1 MNLELKEKYKT
12 IKNALIIEPNE
23 KLLEEYKKLLDQ
35 LDSEESKKYLEE
47 YNNYSFMT
55 LTLEEEEERLSNLI
69 KLITERK
76 NSQENFKEDYK
87 YITNTEL
94 ESLTEIKNQDKL
106 TDFNTRLSNLRLCLN
121 TKQELIEIRDK
132 RKELTSTSPNNKTAK
147 QLAKLDKK
155 ENNLID
161 RLLDEPI
168 LMLLYEFCIIDTF
181 EKDNLN
187 LEELV
192 NNLINSS
199 EIKREKKELVVEELP
214 KDQPQETPNEEA
226 KEKDYKSEIIPED
239 MPILTQI
246 GTVKPVNIMKKLE
259 ETQEELNSVNLPSMG
274 LLNNDNK
281 VKLDSN
287 EFIKNSEKTS

>member
-199 EIKREKKELVVEELP
+199 EIKREKKELVVEEI
-214 KDQPQETPNEEA
+214 KEDQPQETPNEEA